1 MPFLLPLERCL
12 TYSVPSCAVS
22 CVLRPTCSPLSR
34 VRAVRRWCK
43 NGVDFG
49 GDGTFVP
56 PLPAPY
62 QTSSLC
68 TFTPLISSFIPPAGS
83 NALKAAKSCNT
94 ARAMGST
101 DDGRYWIRG
110 NEDDGSLATTPFQAF
125 CDMTSCGAWAAMMA
139 LGPPSH
145 RTVYCHHPHL

>member
-1 MPFLLPLERCL
+1 
-12 TYSVPSCAVS
+12 
-22 CVLRPTCSPLSR
+22 
-34 VRAVRRWCK
+34 
-43 NGVDFG
+43 
-49 GDGTFVP
+49 
-56 PLPAPY
+56 
-62 QTSSLC
+62 
-68 TFTPLISSFIPPAGS
+68 
-83 NALKAAKSCNT
+83 
-94 ARAMGST
+94 MGST